1 MRKTLFLFLF
11 LFVAACSP
19 KRDAEEFLPSENIYL
34 SIDGGAMLGMIPLI
48 LLEDIEKETGKP
60 IHQQI
65 KGVMGTSTGAIVA
78 GLITLPIIN
87 GKPATA
93 SEGLKFYKKAK
104 EHAFSDGNIIPVPK
118 RDSIKS
124 EMEENLRKTFGK
136 SLLSQAFI
144 DLKIVAWD
152 VSASSPF
159 IFDSK
164 KAKDNSNLN
173 TEGYSAIRASISL
186 KDLFGQTKFEFDGA
200 ERTFIDA
207 GDPSLSKTLRIVDP
221 TALLYKALMENLP
234 EGETATIYSLGTGFL
249 KEASQQTLAAQSEN
263 SRVKIVRIDPNF
275 EALREKIIQ
284 VSLEKANM
292 PLDEKGLIL
301 WLTTAI
307 NKLDMGDAEIDKDLG
322 NGKTEKVKIGVLDF
336 DTMSTIETVGND
348 LLKSAEYKS
357 MLKHFKNQKLIKVAK

>member
-104 EHAFSDGNIIPVPK
+104 EHAFGDQNVMERK
-118 RDSIKS
+118 FT
-124 EMEENLRKTFGK
+124 EMLKHMNENLDLTFHDTK
-136 SLLSQAFI
+136 LSQARPQLQI
-144 DLKIVAWD
+144 ATYQ
-152 VSASSPF
+152 SSEPAGRY

-164 KAKDNSNLN
+164 KAKEDPNLDVK
-173 TEGYSAIRASISL
+173 GSLAIRASISL
-186 KDLFGQTKFEFDGA
+186 VSIFGVAEFDFNG
-200 ERTFIDA
+200 EKRTFIDLA
-207 GDPSLSKTLRIVDP
+207 DSRVPPNDSLIDP
-221 TALLYKALMENLP
+221 TPLLYKYLKDTLP
-234 EGETATIYSLGTGFL
+234 EGTKATIYSLGTGYI
-249 KEASQQTLAAQSEN
+249 AGPSQQTKDLMAEN
-263 SRVKIVRIDPNF
+263 SNIKIIRIDPDQI
-275 EALREKIIQ
+275 ALREKIIKIFGEITNGGKAP
-284 VSLEKANM
+284 EK
-292 PLDEKGLIL
+292 DIL
-301 WLTTAI
+301 NLLSSAVV
-307 NKLDMGDAEIDKDLG
+307 DGG
-322 NGKTEKVKIGVLDF
+322 NGFKF
-336 DTMSTIETVGND
+336 DTMNTIEAVGKK
-348 LLKSAEYKS
+348 LLESAEYKT
-357 MLKHFKNQKLIKVAK
+357 MLDQLKNQKLIKVAK